1 MIIEKGILKE
11 LNLGF
16 EIDID
21 HNEICIY
28 SLNENTPH
36 LRMDKAIKEL
46 EELLTLLKDNK
57 S

>member
-1 MIIEKGILKE
+1 MIVEKGILKE

-28 SLNENTPH
+28 SLNDSTPDV
-36 LRMDKAIKEL
+36 RMDKAIKEL
-46 EELLTLLKDNK
+46 EELLTVLKDNRQ
-57 S
+57 